1 LNTNTKK
8 ILLVKHWMESHDRG
22 VKSIAMILR
31 DHGFEVIY
39 MAYTN
44 VEEVVS
50 TAIQE
55 DVDVIGMSF
64 STQAYDVHVPEL
76 MALMKKENLD
86 DVMVIAG
93 GVIPNEDAKV
103 LKEQGVAGIFSA
115 GADTQE
121 LIRLL
126 KEGR

>member
-1 LNTNTKK
+1 LNTNIKK
-8 ILLVKHWMESHDRG
+8 VLLVKHWMESHDRG

-64 STQAYDVHVPEL
+64 STKAYDVHVPEL